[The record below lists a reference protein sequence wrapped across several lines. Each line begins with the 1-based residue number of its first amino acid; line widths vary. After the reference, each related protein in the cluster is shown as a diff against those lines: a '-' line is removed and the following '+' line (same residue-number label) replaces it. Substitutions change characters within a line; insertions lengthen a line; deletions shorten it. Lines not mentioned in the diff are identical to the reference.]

1 MSLEQPGIV
10 PLLKNQEKTLFT
22 SHIYIYIYIYIYY
35 RFANVDIQLLK
46 FVMLISLIY
55 LF

>member
-22 SHIYIYIYIYIYY
+22 SHIYIYIYIYIT
-35 RFANVDIQLLK
+35 DLQ
-46 FVMLISLIY
+46 MLTFNY
-55 LF
+55 